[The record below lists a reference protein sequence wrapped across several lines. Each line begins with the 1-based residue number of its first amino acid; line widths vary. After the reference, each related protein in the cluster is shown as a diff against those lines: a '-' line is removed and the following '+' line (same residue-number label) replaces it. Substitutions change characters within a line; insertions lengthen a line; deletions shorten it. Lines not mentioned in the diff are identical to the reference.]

1 MIKKGLYYSLW
12 TSRDLCFVIIFA
24 ALGAVYAALVV
35 QTAYFTAIPGATFFF
50 LIVFAIFIS
59 TQLLLYQGRRWRFF
73 VSTTLFTILTIPI
86 PFAGPAFDV
95 LARTPLIIGA
105 FIGDLLFNTMYE
117 FVKKHNKLLWLT
129 VLFSLQYH
137 LMNSVFSIM
146 IYYLFYPPEALTSY
160 ISVISFVLPVI
171 IVESIAGGYIGYKV
185 YERLKNFQNRCG

>member
-1 MIKKGLYYSLW
+1 MWS
-12 TSRDLCFVIIFA
+12 SRDLSLIIIFA
-24 ALGAVYAALVV
+24 VLGLVYSVLVV
-35 QTAYFTAIPGATFFF
+35 QTAYFTAIPEATFFF
-50 LIVFAIFIS
+50 LIFFAIFIS
-59 TQLLLYQGRRWRFF
+59 IQLLLYQGRRWRFF
-73 VSTTLFTILTIPI
+73 VSTTLFIILTIPV

-117 FVKKHNKLLWLT
+117 FVKKHNKLLWFT

-146 IYYLFYPPEALTSY
+146 IYYFYSLQRLTAY
-160 ISVISFVLPVI
+160 ISVISSVLPVI

-185 YERLKNFQNRCG
+185 YERVKDFQKCYD

>member
-1 MIKKGLYYSLW
+1 MWS
-12 TSRDLCFVIIFA
+12 SRDLSHVIVFA
-24 ALGAVYAALVV
+24 VLGLVYSVLVV

-50 LIVFAIFIS
+50 LIVFAIFVSI
-59 TQLLLYQGRRWRFF
+59 QLLLYQGRRWRFF
-73 VSTTLFTILTIPI
+73 VSTTLFTILTIPV
-86 PFAGPAFDV
+86 PFAGPSFDI

-146 IYYLFYPPEALTSY
+146 IYYLFYSPQRLTSY

-185 YERLKNFQNRCG
+185 YERVKDFQKCYS